1 MAEKANKME
10 TVDVDMEVIETEETP
25 EVKESFFT
33 KAKRTIKE
41 KKIVK
46 KVGIGL
52 AIVGAVA
59 GSIFVKKSLED
70 GLDAIEEDDET
81 AEDLTDP
88 ELEDIQEM
96 EAETEEI

>member
-1 MAEKANKME
+1 MAEKAKKME
-10 TVDVDMEVIETEETP
+10 TVDVDMEVVETEETP

-33 KAKRTIKE
+33 KAKRKIKE
-41 KKIVK
+41 NKIVK
-46 KVGIGL
+46 KVVIGL
-52 AIVGAVA
+52 VIVGAV
-59 GSIFVKKSLED
+59 GGGIFVKKSLED
-70 GLDAIEEDDET
+70 GLDAIEENKET